1 MTSFTQ
7 FKLSNGDEIIAKVI
21 QEPEGEDINIVIKDA
36 MMIVRSEEV
45 DAGFRYYSLRPWMSF
60 QLNTDYFQLLNYSH
74 IVGEAKP
81 DTQLLV
87 QYEKAIQNET
97 GSSREDDHDEIEM
110 LKSLYRNYAS
120 KDEQDEDDAEEDN
133 VVPLFDKDKL
143 H

>member
-7 FKLSNGDEIIAKVI
+7 FKLSNGDEIIVNVI

-45 DAGFRYYSLRPWMSF
+45 DSGFRYYSLRPWMSF
-60 QLNTDYFQLLNYSH
+60 QLNSDYFQLLNYSH

-81 DTQLLV
+81 DKQLV
-87 QYEKAIQNET
+87 IQYEKAIENEMGPT
-97 GSSREDDHDEIEM
+97 REDDEQEIEM
-110 LKSLYRNYAS
+110 LKSLYRNAT
-120 KDEQDEDDAEEDN
+120 DEEEDLDAEDN
-133 VVPLFDKDKL
+133 IVPLFDKDKL

>member
-7 FKLSNGDEIIAKVI
+7 FKLSNGDEIIVNVL

-45 DAGFRYYSLRPWMSF
+45 DSGFRYYSLRPWMSF
-60 QLNTDYFQLLNYSH
+60 QLNSDYFQLLNYSH

-81 DTQLLV
+81 DKQLV
-87 QYEKAIQNET
+87 IQYEKAIENEMGPT
-97 GSSREDDHDEIEM
+97 REDDEQEIEM
-110 LKSLYRNYAS
+110 LKSLYRNAT
-120 KDEQDEDDAEEDN
+120 DEEEDLDAEDN
-133 VVPLFDKDKL
+133 IVPLFDKDKL